1 MILNLSQGAFF
12 EMPNIDSI
20 PDTSCVSVEVQT
32 DQDYGCSCGR
42 NINKGGKN
50 NSNCK
55 SFLGLSE
62 GSYNVKNEAN
72 FSRIFSA
79 SFCDSISDDEM
90 NKRGQGSFL
99 SPESCNYSP
108 LEVTLDRLESKAQHW
123 KAMISHN
130 L

>member
-1 MILNLSQGAFF
+1 
-12 EMPNIDSI
+12 
-20 PDTSCVSVEVQT
+20 
-32 DQDYGCSCGR
+32 
-42 NINKGGKN
+42 
-50 NSNCK
+50 
-55 SFLGLSE
+55 
-62 GSYNVKNEAN
+62 
-72 FSRIFSA
+72 
-79 SFCDSISDDEM
+79 M